1 MCVKSY
7 AQLKKGDLFTATIDY
22 YFQNSRGIML
32 VKMRA
37 FAVIVVHSG
46 KDSDIALAAVAW
58 TSTKMQAS
66 PGRTSITAVIISKP

>member
-1 MCVKSY
+1 
-7 AQLKKGDLFTATIDY
+7 
-22 YFQNSRGIML
+22 ML

-66 PGRTSITAVIISKP
+66 PGRTFITAVIISKP